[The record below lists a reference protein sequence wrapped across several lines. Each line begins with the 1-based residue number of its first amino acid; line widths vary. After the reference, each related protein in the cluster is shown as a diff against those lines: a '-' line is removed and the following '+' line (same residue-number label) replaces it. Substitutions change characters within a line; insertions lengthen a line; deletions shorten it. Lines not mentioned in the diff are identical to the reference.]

1 MSRQDRF
8 VRESESFR
16 KQLSELQ
23 SDHEMAIERKRSEQ
37 QQEFARLTARFD
49 SERNKIR
56 CEIDET
62 RSGGDST
69 KHKRSMEIERLQ
81 TEMDDIKAQFE
92 KRSDEFTR
100 GLEKE
105 KAQLESDT
113 QEEIHVKLDD
123 CRRMFELKQESDDTE
138 LLKLVNDFD
147 LKYEGARLRY
157 DEEYLHGINA
167 IRIGAQD
174 KKEIEMLDNE
184 FLEQLAVLE
193 TELNSIRNPPAS
205 SVLTVLDYEFQ
216 RLRTVVQETQN
227 SVRTQT
233 VALQDEWNQRIDL
246 ENCRHRGID
255 MSDYLRYESL
265 DSLRYEI
272 STKTVSDML
281 YLKMTQSCLTLE
293 RTHSLSLP

>member
-1 MSRQDRF
+1 
-8 VRESESFR
+8 
-16 KQLSELQ
+16 
-23 SDHEMAIERKRSEQ
+23 MAIERKRSEQ

-174 KKEIEMLDNE
+174 KKEREMLDNE